1 MRTEQAL
8 HEFIASCIAANLSP
22 ATMQWYND
30 RLFPFARSCPTL
42 RRRPEPVEC
51 FLAEVQG
58 SPKTKYDVF
67 RVLKT
72 SFKFRGAAAGVC
84 PTPWM
89 PSSPHAAPRHSCRHS
104 KVGELMR
111 LLHSSESTSRSPPVW
126 SAWPWLSTIRS
137 MVVRSI
143 PISWVLWITEK
154 PSPVSTKILILS
166 ASTRMLS
173 PHSAKKP

>member
-111 LLHSSESTSRSPPVW
+111 LLHSSESTRDRAIITLLVDCGVRAGEVCS
-126 SAWPWLSTIRS
+126 LLKHNIKQETIIF
-137 MVVRSI
+137 M
-143 PISWVLWITEK
+143 
-154 PSPVSTKILILS
+154 
-166 ASTRMLS
+166 
-173 PHSAKKP
+173 AK